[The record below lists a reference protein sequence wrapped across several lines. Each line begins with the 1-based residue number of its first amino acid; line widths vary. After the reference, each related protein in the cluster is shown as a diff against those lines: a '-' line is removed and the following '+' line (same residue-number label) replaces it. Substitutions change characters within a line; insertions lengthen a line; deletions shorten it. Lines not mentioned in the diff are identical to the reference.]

1 MIPLI
6 VLDCKGFEEDW
17 GEDIHVKVAVGD
29 IDTLSVGSDTQ
40 PEITI
45 CCKSCKRQIFEVLK

>member
-40 PEITI
+40 PEIRI
-45 CCKSCKRQIFEVLK
+45 SCKSCKTDFWGT

>member
-40 PEITI
+40 PEIKI
-45 CCKSCKRQIFEVLK
+45 CCKRQIFGVLK